1 MDDKKYRIDLWS
13 QLKDAYGKVLYTY
26 VSHQKHLWLVSLKRS
41 VIGWLQII
49 LTAVSSVGFL
59 SIIITNTSTLA
70 WIAGICSVLSLALN
84 LYTRSVDIGE
94 EVSKRRKTVDALW
107 PIVQDYISLLT
118 DFWNEDGIDEI
129 KHRRQMLQDR
139 TNVVYKE
146 APRTGWIAYKMAQK
160 ALKQDK
166 EQSFDNDESDNLLPQ
181 NLRNRKECVDQ
192 QTDDSQH
199 SR

>member
-1 MDDKKYRIDLWS
+1 MDEKKYRNDLWT

-26 VSHQKHLWLVSLKRS
+26 VTHQKHLWLVSLKRS

-59 SIIITNTSTLA
+59 GSIITNTSTLA

-84 LYTRSVDIGE
+84 LYTRTVDIGE
-94 EVSKRRKTVDALW
+94 EVLKRRKTIDALW

-118 DFWNEDGIDEI
+118 DFWNENGIDEI
-129 KHRRQMLQDR
+129 KHRRQMLQGR
-139 TNVVYKE
+139 TDVVYKE
-146 APRTGWIAYKMAQK
+146 APRTGWIAYKMAQR

-166 EQSFDNDESDNLLPQ
+166 EQSFDNDESDRFLPQ
-181 NLRNRKECVDQ
+181 NLRNRKECADQ